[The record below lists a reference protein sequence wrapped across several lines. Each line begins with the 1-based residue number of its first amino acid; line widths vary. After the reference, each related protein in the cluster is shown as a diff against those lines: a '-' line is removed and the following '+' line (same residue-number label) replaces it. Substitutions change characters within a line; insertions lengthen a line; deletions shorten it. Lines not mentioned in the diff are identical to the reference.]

1 VNRYSKALRIL
12 SPKGQIEDKS
22 LLAVKIVK
30 DPAYTYPVKASEVLK
45 YKGFQVNSHIPQGN
59 PLIEKKNLDAVEPKE
74 HKNSGKRIKSPQQ
87 FFNPADVKPEYP
99 KDPPQE
105 IANRFG
111 KLDPQSAEAMPKT
124 GNPHVDAKVEKAKN
138 NPDKDGPAYRKGIA
152 AKIKKG
158 KKKTFEEFKDITES
172 YWFPIAGDGPTNSA
186 SQTFAFG
193 SADSGMHYTVD
204 GLGGQT
210 YSDTTEVYGEPAAT
224 PNYSQLAMQG
234 YTPPLDK
241 GVTKRKTIYDKQDEN
256 KQKIKDALKNLGT
269 SWEEMRANNWALVKP
284 DGTSIMLEPI
294 TPGNKQLNWIDNSKI
309 TVGKKH
315 RDAGP
320 GQNPYKVKNPDGS
333 ITMEFSEIVS
343 VTEFRVDDELNK
355 QLDASERF
363 TKEINADEFMKGRVT
378 DTIKPQKSFLDTL
391 ADAEVPGILDD
402 IAIAFGVG
410 TAKRVFD
417 YHVEWN
423 KTRDPKP
430 QDLTNLLSP
439 EDKNLLRDL
448 VNTHSSN
455 ATDELIELGINRD
468 LQHTI
473 GLSEGLRNAIGV
485 LDTDRGDGA
494 KIEGNNIV
502 IRKAYDF
509 EGILHRGATFM
520 TGIAAGVYAM
530 IKGVFGETGTMNIE
544 LRIPL
549 FRKRKKK

>member
-1 VNRYSKALRIL
+1 MNRYAKALRIVN
-12 SPKGQIEDKS
+12 PKKPILEDRS

-363 TKEINADEFMKGRVT
+363 TKEINADEFMKGRVQ
-378 DTIKPQKSFLDTL
+378 DTPKQRSFKDYMRN
-391 ADAEVPGILDD
+391 GILDH